1 MAGNGYSHDRERLS
15 IMAQQIARVRNLI
28 VVAVAVLATT
38 GTMQAGVRQSGSR
51 PPKIDVDRL
60 GPQIGAHLPDFT
72 LRDQRGEAHGLK
84 SLLGP
89 KGAMIVFFRSADW

>member
-1 MAGNGYSHDRERLS
+1 MAGNGYQPDRERLPT
-15 IMAQQIARVRNLI
+15 MAQQIASIRNLI
-28 VVAVAVLATT
+28 VVATAVLATT
-38 GTMQAGVRQSGSR
+38 GIMQAGVQQSAT
-51 PPKIDVDRL
+51 PPPTIDVDRL

-72 LRDQRGEAHGLK
+72 LRDQRGEVHPLK

>member
-1 MAGNGYSHDRERLS
+1 MVQRTAG
-15 IMAQQIARVRNLI
+15 VRNLI
-28 VVAVAVLATT
+28 VAAAAVLATT
-38 GTMQAGVRQSGSR
+38 GIMQAGVQQSGTP